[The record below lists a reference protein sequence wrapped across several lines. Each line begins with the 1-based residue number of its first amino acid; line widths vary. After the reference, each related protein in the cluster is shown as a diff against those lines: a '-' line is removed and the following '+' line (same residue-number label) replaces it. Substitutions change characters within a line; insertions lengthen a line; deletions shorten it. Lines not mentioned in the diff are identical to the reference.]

1 MAISNFIPT
10 VWSESLLHSLQR
22 KYIGVA
28 NSNRDYEGD
37 IKEMGSVVKV
47 CGVGSISISNYTK
60 NSNMLS
66 PETLTDMSRELRID
80 QAKCF
85 NFQIDDVDQA
95 QAVPGLMELAMSNA
109 ASALAN
115 TADQYVYSLYT
126 SAGRTVVNE
135 NMSAENV
142 LDTLLEA
149 RTLLYKQNATDPDD
163 IVFELSPE
171 VGALVLKAKIL
182 NATDND
188 EALNNGCI
196 GTVGGVRVCISNN
209 IYSSDEE
216 DGQHFYCLA
225 RTRRAI
231 AFAEQLS
238 EVDAYRPELRFADA
252 VKGLHLY
259 GAKVFYPQELILMD
273 FVKPEEEEED

>member
-1 MAISNFIPT
+1 MAISNFIPSI
-10 VWSESLLHSLQR
+10 WSESLLHSLDK
-22 KYIGVA
+22 KYIAVA
-28 NSNRDYEGD
+28 NSNREYEGD

-47 CGVGSISISNYTK
+47 CGVGSVSISNYTK
-60 NSNMLS
+60 NTNMLS

-85 NFQIDDVDQA
+85 NFQIDDIDQA
-95 QAVPGLMELAMSNA
+95 QSVPGLMEAAMSNA
-109 ASALAN
+109 ANALAN
-115 TADQYVYSLYT
+115 TADQYVYGLY
-126 SAGRTVVNE
+126 SQAGKTITNE
-135 NMSAENV
+135 DMTAENI

-149 RTLLYKQNATDPDD
+149 RTLLYKQNATNPDD

-182 NATDND
+182 NATDNS
-188 EALNNGCI
+188 EALNAGCI
-196 GTVGGVRVCISNN
+196 GTVGGVRVYVSNN
-209 IYSSDEE
+209 ICSSTE
-216 DGQHFYCLA
+216 DDGEHFYCLA

-259 GAKVFYPQELILMD
+259 GAKVFYPQELILMEC
-273 FVKPEEEEED
+273 VKPEEEE

>member
-1 MAISNFIPT
+1 MAISNFIST
-10 VWSESLLHSLQR
+10 IWSESLLHSLDK

-28 NSNRDYEGD
+28 NCNREYEGD
-37 IKEMGSVVKV
+37 IKEMGSVVKA
-47 CGVGSISISNYTK
+47 CGVGSVSISSYTK
-60 NSNMLS
+60 NSNLS
-66 PETLTDMSRELRID
+66 APETLSDNCRELRID

-85 NFQIDDVDQA
+85 NFQIDDVDLA
-95 QAVPGLMELAMSNA
+95 QSVPGLMEAAMSNA

-126 SAGRTVVNE
+126 GAGKVVTNAE
-135 NMSAENV
+135 MSVENV

-149 RTLLYKQNATDPDD
+149 RTLLYKQNATNPDD

-171 VGALVLKAKIL
+171 VAVLVLKAKIL
-182 NATDND
+182 NATDNT
-188 EALNNGCI
+188 EALSGGCI
-196 GTVGGVRVCISNN
+196 GTIGGVRVFVTNN
-209 IYSSDEE
+209 IRTTEDVSSKVY
-216 DGQHFYCLA
+216 HCFA

-259 GAKVFYPQELILMD
+259 GAKVFYPNELILMN
-273 FVKPEEEEED
+273 FTEAVEE

>member
-1 MAISNFIPT
+1 MAISNFIST
-10 VWSESLLHSLQR
+10 IWSESLLHSLSK

-28 NSNRDYEGD
+28 NSNREYEGD

-47 CGVGSISISNYTK
+47 CGVGSVSISTYTK

-66 PETLTDMSRELRID
+66 PETLTDTSRELRID

-85 NFQIDDVDQA
+85 NFQIDDIAQA
-95 QAVPGLMELAMSNA
+95 QAVPGLVEAAMSNA

-126 SAGRTVVNE
+126 GAGKTVTNE
-135 NMSAENV
+135 EMSVDNV
-142 LDTLLEA
+142 LDTLLQA
-149 RTLLYKQNATDPDD
+149 RTLLYKQNATNPDD
-163 IVFELSPE
+163 IVFEVAPE
-171 VGALVLKAKIL
+171 VGALILKAKIL
-182 NATDND
+182 TATDNN
-188 EALNNGCI
+188 ESLNGGCI
-196 GTVGGVRVCISNN
+196 GTVGGVRVYVSNN
-209 IYSSDEE
+209 IRTSEEE
-216 DGQHFYCLA
+216 DGMHYYCLA

-273 FVKPEEEEED
+273 FIEPEDEE